1 MMHNNKGKKILQ
13 EYYYKGEKMPNY
25 LLQISAKKVQNFIFQ
40 STKFKHI
47 LGANA
52 VVGSL
57 FSDEF
62 TKLKKKISA
71 GPSIPWQSIE
81 PNIERKYDLPWVN
94 FSDGIIAC
102 SGGHFEALFNDKEH
116 LEHFCKE
123 AAKKARD
130 CAPGLMLDFFMYHIN
145 LEDSFDPSAKY
156 DNELDHSLI
165 EELHHILN
173 SSTIDNPFMQLSID
187 GEDPIP
193 SLKDKSNNNEISYT
207 QSILELSCE
216 KIKNGTS
223 NDYLTQWVKDLESE
237 IQYESCDDIEELY
250 KLSDTSKSNQVC
262 MIKLDGNATG
272 NLFRKKQ
279 LDIGEKKLSN
289 SNALYEMEYFWLQ
302 NRESIRKRMNNAI
315 QSAIKDFQN
324 KYGESKF
331 IKQKKLPLI
340 VFMMGGDDILLLC
353 IPEFAYPF
361 IKYFFAAE
369 EGITFSAGMLFY
381 KHNYP
386 ILHAHNI
393 TETLLSSAK
402 IKARENAEL
411 ASSIDWH
418 LLFSTK
424 PESIETIRQQDYY
437 ISYPNSNN
445 LTFEVLSQKPYRIKE
460 ALAIFENAERIVEN
474 FSKTGESEKTGRNKY
489 KLIRSS
495 IYKGHSHLEHLI
507 KALNLKDE
515 KWMKYDLINK
525 NGNEIYS
532 TQMLDIIEL
541 IDLFPE
547 LGNKGEQK

>member
-1 MMHNNKGKKILQ
+1 
-13 EYYYKGEKMPNY
+13 
-25 LLQISAKKVQNFIFQ
+25 
-40 STKFKHI
+40 
-47 LGANA
+47 
-52 VVGSL
+52 
-57 FSDEF
+57 
-62 TKLKKKISA
+62 
-71 GPSIPWQSIE
+71 
-81 PNIERKYDLPWVN
+81 
-94 FSDGIIAC
+94 
-102 SGGHFEALFNDKEH
+102 
-116 LEHFCKE
+116 
-123 AAKKARD
+123 
-130 CAPGLMLDFFMYHIN
+130 
-145 LEDSFDPSAKY
+145 
-156 DNELDHSLI
+156 
-165 EELHHILN
+165 
-173 SSTIDNPFMQLSID
+173 
-187 GEDPIP
+187 
-193 SLKDKSNNNEISYT
+193 
-207 QSILELSCE
+207 
-216 KIKNGTS
+216 
-223 NDYLTQWVKDLESE
+223 
-237 IQYESCDDIEELY
+237 
-250 KLSDTSKSNQVC
+250 
-262 MIKLDGNATG
+262 
-272 NLFRKKQ
+272 
-279 LDIGEKKLSN
+279 
-289 SNALYEMEYFWLQ
+289 
-302 NRESIRKRMNNAI
+302 MNNAI

-474 FSKTGESEKTGRNKY
+474 FSKNGESEKTGRNKY

>member
-1 MMHNNKGKKILQ
+1 MNQ
-13 EYYYKGEKMPNY
+13 Y
-25 LLQISAKKVQNFIFQ
+25 LLQISAKKVQSFIFQ

-57 FSDEF
+57 FSEEF
-62 TKLKKKISA
+62 TKLKKNISA
-71 GPSIPWQSIE
+71 GPSIPWDSIE
-81 PNIERKYDLPWVN
+81 PTIERKYDLPWEN
-94 FSDGIIAC
+94 FRDGIIAC
-102 SGGHFEALFNDKEH
+102 SGGHFEALFQDKKQ

-130 CAPGLMLDFFMYHIN
+130 CAPGLMMDFFMYQIN
-145 LEDSFDPSAKY
+145 LEDSFDPSTKY

-173 SSTIDNPFMQLSID
+173 SPTIDNPFMQLSID
-187 GEDPIP
+187 GENPIP
-193 SLKDKSNNNEISYT
+193 LVKGKLKNNEVSYA
-207 QSILELSCE
+207 QSILELYCE
-216 KIKNGTS
+216 KIKKGTS
-223 NDYLTQWVKDLESE
+223 NDYLTQWLKDLESE
-237 IQYESCDDIEELY
+237 IQYESCDDIEKLY
-250 KLSDTSKSNQVC
+250 KLTETPKGNQVC

-272 NLFRKKQ
+272 NLFRNIQ
-279 LDIGEKKLSN
+279 LDLRDKKLTN
-289 SNALYEMEYFWLQ
+289 RNALYSMEKFWYQ
-302 NRESIRKRMNNAI
+302 NRESIRKRMKNAI
-315 QSAIKDFQN
+315 QSAINDFQS
-324 KYGESKF
+324 KCGESKF
-331 IKQKKLPLI
+331 IKQQKLPLI
-340 VFMMGGDDILLLC
+340 VLMMGGDDILLLC

-369 EGITFSAGMLFY
+369 EEKSFSAGMLFY

-418 LLFSTK
+418 SLFSTK

-437 ISYPNSNN
+437 FSYPNKEKLN
-445 LTFEVLSQKPYRIKE
+445 FEVLSQKPYRIKE
-460 ALAIFENAERIVEN
+460 ALAIFEEAKRIVEN
-474 FSKTGESEKTGRNKY
+474 FSKNSESEKIGRNKY

-495 IYKGHSHLEHLI
+495 IYKGHSHVEHLI

-515 KWMKYDLINK
+515 KWMKYDLINI
-525 NGNEIYS
+525 NSDEIYS
-532 TQMLDIIEL
+532 TKMLDIIEL

-547 LGNKGEQK
+547 LGNKEEQK